1 MPSWSE
7 VRTAIMRGL
16 GFWPTSFLLR
26 WSPTLM
32 KPFRFDLLEVMR
44 CETDGGVVTM
54 RSAQHPRTA
63 PLHAG
68 HYIKN
73 PRVYSL
79 WEWLKVQLRIIR

>member
-1 MPSWSE
+1 
-7 VRTAIMRGL
+7 
-16 GFWPTSFLLR
+16 
-26 WSPTLM
+26 
-32 KPFRFDLLEVMR
+32 MR